1 VAHSDGDV
9 KGSSILWSRTPL
21 YLCFLTHGLLFWGYI
36 LSSKKKEVMKE
47 KKVRIIPPI
56 DFMEERRL
64 AETRR
69 PRVYKKKV
77 KQINNIFKGK

>member
-1 VAHSDGDV
+1 
-9 KGSSILWSRTPL
+9 
-21 YLCFLTHGLLFWGYI
+21 
-36 LSSKKKEVMKE
+36 MKE

-56 DFMEERRL
+56 DFMQERRL

-77 KQINNIFKGK
+77 KQINNIFKGKTL

>member
-1 VAHSDGDV
+1 MLPNSW
-9 KGSSILWSRTPL
+9 SSLLGI
-21 YLCFLTHGLLFWGYI
+21 YLKAV
-36 LSSKKKEVMKE
+36 KKKEVMKE